1 MMTIKRNQQGFSL
14 FMVMIM
20 MIVIAFLVVVTSQTT
35 STESRLSANEADR
48 KYALTE
54 AELGL
59 RDAENL
65 LNKIYD
71 ELTRTT
77 TTTSSASSKLMTF
90 KEDCT
95 GSFNNGI
102 TTDIG
107 GLCTAME
114 FPRSEY
120 EKNVR
125 RVDRNQF
132 VDVQGSAPTQAVYER
147 DALSVAN
154 KSLASANGKASYVIE
169 YLGQRENETGTSVLD
184 YFRVT
189 ARANGQNENTQVT
202 LQSYVEMAREN

>member
-20 MIVIAFLVVVTSQTT
+20 MIVIAFLVVVTSQST

-71 ELTRTT
+71 ELTRTK
-77 TTTSSASSKLMTF
+77 TSSGTGSKLMVF
-90 KEDCT
+90 KPDCT
-95 GSFNNGI
+95 GSFNSGI
-102 TTDIG
+102 TKDVG

-114 FPRSEY
+114 FPRTEY

-125 RVDRNQF
+125 SQDRNQF
-132 VDVQGSAPTQAVYER
+132 VDVQGT
-147 DALSVAN
+147 AN
-154 KSLASANGKASYVIE
+154 KAAHDRDVFSNDARNLKSANGKSIYVIE
-169 YLGQRENETGTSVLD
+169 YLGQRTNETGTSVLD

-189 ARANGQNENTQVT
+189 SRANGQNENTQVM
-202 LQSYVEMAREN
+202 LQSYVEMARSIH